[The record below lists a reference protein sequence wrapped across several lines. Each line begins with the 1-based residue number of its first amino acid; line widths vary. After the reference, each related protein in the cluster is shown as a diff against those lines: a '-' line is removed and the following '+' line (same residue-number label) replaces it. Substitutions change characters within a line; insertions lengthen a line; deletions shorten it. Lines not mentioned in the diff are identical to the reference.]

1 VTNPQTYYDALTA
14 VLCDLFGH
22 DWHLGY
28 WLNAQTPGEAAERL
42 NEVMAGRLPNAPDM
56 LVLDIG
62 CGVGGPA
69 CFIAERTGSRVIG
82 ITNSHAGMA
91 EAERFAHERG
101 LRERIDFR
109 YAEAQQLPFENDAF
123 DAVWSCE
130 AMHNFADKAPVVRE
144 LARVLRPGGTAVLG
158 DLFLTGGAPDE
169 RPASLD
175 ALKEFSFHLC
185 TADDLIALLQA
196 NGIRVHESIDVGHHV
211 GPRSPATCAEM
222 CRAKLSEAYG
232 NTLERT
238 ILERTVQA
246 TSLLAETFRTR
257 EVGWGIWV
265 GRKEQHAGVPGR

>member
-1 VTNPQTYYDALTA
+1 VTNPQVYYDALTT

-28 WLNAQTPGEAAERL
+28 WLNAETPSEAAQRL
-42 NEVMAGRLPNAPDM
+42 NEVMAGRLPSGPDM

-69 CFIAERTGSRVIG
+69 CFIAARTGSRVIG
-82 ITNSHAGMA
+82 VTNSQSGVA
-91 EAERFAHERG
+91 EAERFAAERG
-101 LRERIDFR
+101 VRARVDFR
-109 YAEAQQLPFENDAF
+109 YAEAQELPFEDDSF

-130 AMHNFADKAPVVRE
+130 ALHNLPDKTAAVRE

-158 DLFLTGGAPDE
+158 DLFLTGPPDE
-169 RPASLD
+169 RRSSLPALR
-175 ALKEFSFHLC
+175 EFSFHLA

-196 NGIRVHESIDVGHHV
+196 HGIRIHESIDVGHHV

-222 CRAKLSEAYG
+222 CRAKLAQSSG

-265 GRKEQHAGVPGR
+265 GRKSL

>member
-1 VTNPQTYYDALTA
+1 LTNPQVYYDALTT

-28 WLNAQTPGEAAERL
+28 WLNAQTAQEAAERL
-42 NEVMAGRLPNAPDM
+42 NEVMAARLPKTPDM

-69 CFIAERTGSRVIG
+69 CFIAERTGSRVVG
-82 ITNSHAGMA
+82 VTNSQSGVA
-91 EAERFAHERG
+91 EAERFAHERR
-101 LRERIDFR
+101 LREQVDFR
-109 YAEAQQLPFENDAF
+109 YAEAQQLPFASDSF

-130 AMHNFADKAPVVRE
+130 AIHNLPDKAPAVRE

-158 DLFLTGGAPDE
+158 DLFLTGAPGE
-169 RPASLD
+169 RPSSLE

-211 GPRSPATCAEM
+211 GPRSPESCAEM
-222 CRAKLSEAYG
+222 CRAKLAQSPA

-246 TSLLAETFRTR
+246 TSLLAEVFRTR

-265 GRKEQHAGVPGR
+265 GRKEQTPR